1 MSATPPSPE
10 DPRERARALCQG
22 FEPPPRTELPRF
34 DRFEAVHVLLNGDE
48 AVDDCE
54 RGLTMGARI
63 QGALD
68 LAIAEGLAAL
78 TLGPRL
84 LDLGYH
90 LDDYA
95 REVLDLRPRTTLK
108 LVQLARELR
117 TRPLLCDALRDGEVL
132 LRAAQVVLPVA
143 KGDEEAYWV
152 ERAGVETVRTLEK
165 LVAEARKSVAEPE
178 DEYERFLVGAKPEA
192 LEAID
197 DALEVA
203 GQVLGPD
210 SKRFER
216 LEAMAQEFLGEF
228 PAYAGDPE
236 ATPPSALRAE
246 RAAAALERRKAQ
258 LEAETER
265 WAHLPA
271 IPAWHAPAISWD
283 ELASAA
289 EIDATLR
296 QLARHRR
303 AWDEL
308 LGYFA
313 FQLQRSRV
321 HLTLGFATFRHFIEE
336 RLGLPPRAIE
346 RRAALERRLSA
357 SPSLREARRLGV
369 SYEKLHALAHLPET
383 EITFW
388 TPRARAMTVI
398 ALRRKLEQAAD
409 RQTRA
414 RGRFGAVV
422 PKRVGRLLGEAIDA
436 VRAIAGS
443 PISPGSCLA
452 VIARHFLDVW
462 GPPSRPKT
470 SSQRVRQRDDWQC
483 TVPGCSHAAVHSH
496 HLVYLSRGG
505 HRTEPGNQ
513 TGTCAFHH
521 KCIHDGRL
529 EVHGTAPDGL
539 TWLLGGKVF
548 DGKPE

>member
-1 MSATPPSPE
+1 M
-10 DPRERARALCQG
+10 CQG
-22 FEPPPRTELPRF
+22 FEPPPQTELPRF

-48 AVDDCE
+48 VVDDCE
-54 RGLTMGARI
+54 RGLAMGARI

-78 TLGPRL
+78 TMGSRL

-95 REVLDLRPRTTLK
+95 REVLDVQPRTTLK
-108 LVQLARELR
+108 LVQMARELR
-117 TRPLLCDALRDGEVL
+117 TRPLLRDALREGEVL

-143 KGDEEAYWV
+143 KGDDEAYWV
-152 ERAGVETVRTLEK
+152 ERAGMEPVRSLER
-165 LVAEARKSVAEPE
+165 LVAEARKSAVEPE
-178 DEYERFLVGAKPEA
+178 NELERFLVGAKPEA
-192 LEAID
+192 LVAIG

-228 PAYAGDPE
+228 PASAGDPE
-236 ATPPSALRAE
+236 VTPPRAAREE

-258 LEAETER
+258 LEAETDR

-271 IPAWHAPAISWD
+271 IPAWQAPQIAWD
-283 ELASAA
+283 ELTSAA
-289 EIDATLR
+289 EIDAALR

-313 FQLQRSRV
+313 HQLQRSRV

-346 RRAALERRLSA
+346 RRAALEKHLSA
-357 SPSLREARRLGV
+357 SPALREARRLGV
-369 SYEKLHALAHLPET
+369 SYEKLRALAHLPET

-388 TPRARAMTVI
+388 TPRARTMTVI
-398 ALRRKLEQAAD
+398 ALRRKLEQTED

-414 RGRFGAVV
+414 RGQFGAVV
-422 PKRVGRLLGEAIDA
+422 PRRVGRLLGEAIEA
-436 VRAIAGS
+436 VRTLAGA

-452 VIARHFLDVW
+452 VIAWHFLDVW
-462 GPPSRPKT
+462 GPPTRPKT
-470 SSQRVRQRDDWQC
+470 SSQKVRQRDDWHC

-496 HLVYLSRGG
+496 HLVYLSQGG
-505 HRTEPGNQ
+505 HRTEPSNQ
-513 TGTCAFHH
+513 TGACAFHH
-521 KCIHDGRL
+521 KSIHDGRL
-529 EVHGTAPDGL
+529 EVYGTAPDGL
-539 TWLLGGKVF
+539 TWLLGGRRW
-548 DGKPE
+548 DGRPD